1 MLQRCRRAQPWVCL
15 AMGTIAIVATHA
27 PIAHGAVPTPEFQ
40 KAVRAATFE
49 VVVPKSSHDSLVYEK
64 PLPLELV
71 PFAERNDAYW
81 SIGSAVAVGPNTF
94 VSAAHVLMAGVGR
107 PGRPPVLR
115 DAAGGIHAID
125 RILGFSMFEDYAVF
139 SLRQPPAALQ
149 PLPTSDAYSIDD
161 IVFAA
166 GNALGEGVVIR
177 DGLLTSL
184 TPEPRHGS
192 WKYLRFSAA
201 TSPGNSGGPL
211 LDARGHVLGVV
222 VAKSPNENLN
232 FALPIAR
239 ALQASTR
246 EGVVEVHGSY
256 GSPLLRDSTVVDFR
270 HTFALPASYPE
281 FSDRLVAAMI
291 AYQKQA
297 TSQLFGEKADE
308 LFPRGAT
315 DEFFATYHDRFEPTL
330 VAQKQDDRWGLLGTG
345 GAEETKLA
353 ARGRVW
359 VTSDPRFT
367 LFRMVYP
374 ETLAEDGRYTD
385 TQQFMDLLLKGLH
398 LQRPVGDQAVRITS
412 LGPARTTGLHTD
424 VHGRVWQ
431 VRHWSLDA
439 IEREIVV
446 YALPT
451 PDGYVGIA
459 MSNEPGQQELSN
471 LGLRQF
477 ADHFFVSYTG
487 TLAQWQRY
495 LDLKQLRA
503 RIFDAARVEL
513 DAAKGVTLRF
523 PALRMTVA
531 PSVMQFD
538 ASSRLDLRLS
548 YVRRGDQAAWEPV
561 GALLEPAAPS
571 QDYIRLQ
578 RQSKPGADVDR
589 RAQTR
594 WAEMSARSGEFG
606 GQARRNDTSSEY
618 WFRTVVAPAKSGEEA
633 LYELVYSTH
642 AMSTP
647 RQLDDRRDALV
658 GGIVIEAP

>member
-1 MLQRCRRAQPWVCL
+1 
-15 AMGTIAIVATHA
+15 MGTIAIVATYA
-27 PIAHGAVPTPEFQ
+27 PAAHGAVPTPEFQ

-49 VVVPKSSHDSLVYEK
+49 VVVPKASHDPLVYEK

-71 PFAERNDAYW
+71 PYAERNDAYW

-94 VSAAHVLMAGVGR
+94 VSAAHVLMAGMGR
-107 PGRPPVLR
+107 PERPTALR
-115 DAAGGIHAID
+115 DAAGNIHAID
-125 RILGFSMFEDYAVF
+125 RILGFSLFEDYAVF
-139 SLRQPPAALQ
+139 SLQRPPVALQ
-149 PLPTSDAYSIDD
+149 PLPTSDTCSIDD

-184 TPEPRHGS
+184 TPEPRHGN

-211 LDARGHVLGVV
+211 LDAQGRVLGVV

-239 ALQASTR
+239 VLQAPTR
-246 EGVVEVHGSY
+246 EGVVEVYGSY

-270 HTFALPASYPE
+270 NSFALPASQAE
-281 FSDRLVAAMI
+281 FSDRLVDAMI
-291 AYQKQA
+291 AYQEQA

-315 DEFFATYHDRFEPTL
+315 DEFFATYHDRFDPTL

-345 GAEETKLA
+345 DAEETRLP

-367 LFRMVYP
+367 LFRVVYP
-374 ETLAEDGRYTD
+374 ETLAQDGRYTD
-385 TQQFMDLLLKGLH
+385 TQQFMDLLLKGLR
-398 LQRPVGDQAVRITS
+398 LQRSVGDQAVRITS

-424 VHGRVWQ
+424 AHGRVWQ

-439 IEREIVV
+439 IESEIVV
-446 YALPT
+446 FALPT

-459 MSNEPGQQELSN
+459 MSNEPGQQELTK

-487 TLAQWQRY
+487 TLAQWRQY

-503 RIFDAARVEL
+503 RVFDTARVEF
-513 DAAKGVTLRF
+513 DAAKGVALRF

-531 PSVMQFD
+531 PSVMPFD

-548 YVRRGDQAAWEPV
+548 YVRRGDRVDWEPV
-561 GALLEPAAPS
+561 GAVLEPAAPS
-571 QDYIRLQ
+571 KDYIRLQ
-578 RQSKPGADVDR
+578 RQSKPGPDVDR
-589 RAQTR
+589 KLQTR
-594 WAEMSARSGEFG
+594 WAEMTSRSGAFTG
-606 GQARRNDTSSEY
+606 HVRRNDTSSEY
-618 WFRTVVAPAKSGEEA
+618 WFRTVVVPAKGGDEA

-642 AMSTP
+642 EMSTP
-647 RQLDDRRDALV
+647 KQLDDRRDALV
-658 GGIVIEAP
+658 AGIAIEAP

>member
-1 MLQRCRRAQPWVCL
+1 MLQRCRRARPWVCL
-15 AMGTIAIVATHA
+15 AMGTIAIVVAHA
-27 PIAHGAVPTPEFQ
+27 PTVHGAVPTPEFQ

-49 VVVPKSSHDSLVYEK
+49 VVVPKSSHDPLVYEK
-64 PLPLELV
+64 PLPFELV

-81 SIGSAVAVGPNTF
+81 SIGSAVAIGPNRF
-94 VSAAHVLMAGVGR
+94 VSAAHVLTAGLGR
-107 PGRPPVLR
+107 PGRPPALR
-115 DAAGGIHAID
+115 DASGGIHAID
-125 RILGFSMFEDYAVF
+125 RILGFSLLEDYAVF
-139 SLRQPPAALQ
+139 SLQQPPATLQ

-184 TPEPRHGS
+184 TPEPRHGT
-192 WKYLRFSAA
+192 WKFLRFSAA

-211 LDARGHVLGVV
+211 LDAQGRVLGVV

-232 FALPIAR
+232 FALPITR
-239 ALQASTR
+239 VLQASPR
-246 EGVVEVHGSY
+246 EGVVEVYGSY
-256 GSPLLRDSTVVDFR
+256 RSPLLRDSTVVDFR
-270 HTFALPASYPE
+270 NTFTLPASHAE

-291 AYQKQA
+291 AYEKQA
-297 TSQLFGEKADE
+297 TSQLFGEKAGE

-315 DEFFATYHDRFEPTL
+315 DEFFATYHVRFDPTL

-345 GAEETKLA
+345 GAEETKLP

-367 LFRMVYP
+367 LFRVVYP
-374 ETLAEDGRYTD
+374 ETVSEKGRYTD
-385 TQQFMDLLLKGLH
+385 TQQFMDLLLKGLQ
-398 LQRPVGDQAVRITS
+398 LQRSVGDQAVRITS

-424 VHGRVWQ
+424 AHGRVWQ

-439 IEREIVV
+439 IESEVV
-446 YALPT
+446 VFALPT

-459 MSNEPGQQELSN
+459 MSNEPGQQEVVS

-487 TLAQWQRY
+487 TLLQWQRY

-503 RIFDAARVEL
+503 RVFDTARVEL
-513 DAAKGVTLRF
+513 DAATGVTLRF
-523 PALRMTVA
+523 PGLRMTVA

-548 YVRRGDQAAWEPV
+548 YVRRGDRADWEPV
-561 GALLEPAAPS
+561 GAVLEPAAPS
-571 QDYIRLQ
+571 KDYVRLQ
-578 RQSKPGADVDR
+578 RQSKPGPDVDR
-589 RAQTR
+589 DVQTR
-594 WAEMSARSGEFG
+594 WADMTSRSGDFG
-606 GQARRNDTSSEY
+606 GQARRNDTRGEY
-618 WFRTVVAPAKSGEEA
+618 WFRTVVAPAKGGDEA
-633 LYELVYSTH
+633 LYELAYSTH
-642 AMSTP
+642 EMSTP

-658 GGIVIEAP
+658 AGISIEGP